1 MTVEGLWILRD
12 AVSKAGQVLAA
23 GAMVASLVVLPQGF
37 AALGQAWADLPCF
50 AYLCLTAA
58 CLLFEDCLRPVE

>member
-1 MTVEGLWILRD
+1 MTIEGLWILRD

-23 GAMVASLVVLPQGF
+23 GAMVASLVVLPHGF

-50 AYLCLTAA
+50 AYLCLTVS